1 MFENITFTCGTSRN
15 GCRRKA
21 RARGRAS
28 TETNTDTLA
37 EGELESEAEQ
47 VPTPILAALGATRLI
62 AESNTDIQ

>member
-1 MFENITFTCGTSRN
+1 MWHIKNQLSEE
-15 GCRRKA
+15 A

-62 AESNTDIQ
+62 AEINTDIQRQRQRSCR